1 MNLAIKHNYGHNG
14 REQSCAARDERLPM
28 INKLPEVGRNN
39 IRRRVGVHVVRCIA

>member
-1 MNLAIKHNYGHNG
+1 
-14 REQSCAARDERLPM
+14 M